1 MVYLTVMYQT
11 DRDGMMLR
19 TRSQHVAATH
29 ERRVT
34 LDCVVVD
41 RTVHISGV
49 DALPALMVDDKLVAQ
64 GRVPKLSEIEELVS
78 AALAEESELAKRGA
92 KKQIWH
98 ADPKQMPHC
107 GGCGRD
113 CRLDAPECG
122 VGAERA
128 AKLGIARAQ

>member
-19 TRSQHVAATH
+19 TRAHHVAAAH

-34 LDCVVVD
+34 LDCVEVD

-49 DALPALMVDDKLVAQ
+49 DALPALMVDDKVVAE
-64 GRVPKLSEIEELVS
+64 GRVPKLSEIEGFVS
-78 AALAEESELAKRGA
+78 AALAEESELAKHGA
-92 KKQIWH
+92 KKEIWR
-98 ADPKQMPHC
+98 ADPKAMPHC

-113 CRLDAPECG
+113 CRLDEPECG
-122 VGAERA
+122 VGVERA
-128 AKLGIARAQ
+128 AKLGIPRAQ